1 MVINPET
8 TKKIDNLNKSLG
20 ILQKRKDLDSILR
33 TFLGEYKDLGSRYV
47 SSIDKMTKLQYEQK
61 FFEDIVN
68 TFQGDL
74 IQDVKPTEGDFKYF
88 DTGSPTNPLN
98 GKFIDSKLF
107 DTLTRVEKEATFLP
121 PYFLNFMRKAKT
133 VWNPPNSRKNITGNI
148 FAMVQ
153 N

>member
-1 MVINPET
+1 
-8 TKKIDNLNKSLG
+8 
-20 ILQKRKDLDSILR
+20 
-33 TFLGEYKDLGSRYV
+33 
-47 SSIDKMTKLQYEQK
+47 MTKLQYEKK

-121 PYFLNFMRKAKT
+121 PYFLNFI
-133 VWNPPNSRKNITGNI
+133 WLL
-148 FAMVQ
+148 
-153 N
+153 